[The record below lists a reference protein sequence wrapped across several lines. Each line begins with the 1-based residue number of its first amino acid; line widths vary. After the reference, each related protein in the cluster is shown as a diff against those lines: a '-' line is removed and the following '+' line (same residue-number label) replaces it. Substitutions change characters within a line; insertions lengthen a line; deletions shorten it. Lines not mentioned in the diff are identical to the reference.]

1 MPEGKRGV
9 VGPDQGGVLIRGGFG
24 VVLKLSGTETAGAYS
39 VVEHPLEP
47 RVLAAPPHA
56 HANEDEVSYV
66 AEGRVGVWI
75 DGEETI
81 AETGSYVVKP
91 RGIPHT
97 FWNAGGEPAR
107 IVEVISPAGFEGY
120 FEELGGMLAGGGEP
134 DFGRITQ
141 LAERYGLTFHP
152 EWMERIMARHGL
164 ELR

>member
-1 MPEGKRGV
+1 
-9 VGPDQGGVLIRGGFG
+9 
-24 VVLKLSGTETAGAYS
+24 VLKLSGRETVGAYS

-56 HANEDEVSYV
+56 HEDERSYV
-66 AEGRVGVWI
+66 AEGRVGVWM
-75 DGEETI
+75 DGQESI
-81 AETGSYVVKP
+81 AEAGSYVVKP

-97 FWNAGGEPAR
+97 FWNAGGGSAR

-120 FEELGGMLAGGGEP
+120 FEELGEILAGGGEP
-134 DFGRITQ
+134 NFGRITR

-152 EWMERIMARHGL
+152 EEMEGIMARHGL